1 MPRHGRPAPW
11 RYPNCH
17 TGNPQPTDFRTGP
30 LLVAVD
36 VPGESTTIGPAASFS
51 TTFQLQSLRVDPL
64 DVARP
69 NALLRVQSGRTY
81 FVTVAAAPL
90 AVRGREIATGEVQGH
105 ITSPGDLD
113 GEWTLDECMWTLEK
127 AELTNKDTYRVTLER
142 DL

>member
-1 MPRHGRPAPW
+1 M
-11 RYPNCH
+11 
-17 TGNPQPTDFRTGP
+17 
-30 LLVAVD
+30 D
-36 VPGESTTIGPAASFS
+36 VPGEATTIGPAASFS
-51 TTFQLQSLRVDPL
+51 TTFQLQSLRVDPF

-113 GEWTLDECMWTLEK
+113 GEWTFDECMWTLEK